1 MSRSV
6 ELVRVEPEER
16 VFDRERVLGRD
27 TTSVFPSLANAND
40 DDDSTHAPSTSGA
53 PPKLVSKFVTES
65 ELHELR
71 QRGIDEAAKDA
82 HNGSS
87 YKPLFQVLA
96 EAKERKE
103 LEFAD
108 QWTEMKIGKNRPLDA
123 EEFEFLSKVEDEQR
137 DIELKRKREEM
148 SELEVFRKTQQ
159 ASEGVRMSDEGKTA
173 PEPAPACVVARR
185 AKPKVAIKPKAPEPT
200 PEAVDDDDK
209 TNSDAGG
216 GLGGL
221 LGDYGSDSDD

>member
-1 MSRSV
+1 MSRGV

-40 DDDSTHAPSTSGA
+40 DDDNDSPSTSGA

-71 QRGIDEAAKDA
+71 KQGIDQAAKDA
-82 HNGSS
+82 HNAS
-87 YKPLFQVLA
+87 YKPLYQVLA
-96 EAKERKE
+96 EAKERQE

-137 DIELKRKREEM
+137 EIELKRKREEM

-159 ASEGVRMSDEGKTA
+159 ASEGVARMVDENKTA
-173 PEPAPACVVARR
+173 PAPACVVARR
-185 AKPKVAIKPKAPEPT
+185 AKPKIAIKSKAKAPQPT
-200 PEAVDDDDK
+200 PEVVDDESK
-209 TNSDAGG
+209 ISSDAGG